1 MCYVFRLDLVYQK
14 DDFEFCILTSDI
26 IQIIRKLL
34 KRLHRHFLGRTRI
47 MSQDFKYNYKPVL
60 QIRMF
65 LGLLDLDPDSDLL
78 VRDTDTDPSIIKQK

>member
-1 MCYVFRLDLVYQK
+1 MYFV
-14 DDFEFCILTSDI
+14 FCILKSDI

-34 KRLHRHFLGRTRI
+34 KGLHWHFLGRTRI

-60 QIRMF
+60 RIRMF

-78 VRDTDTDPSIIKQK
+78 VRGTDPDPSIIMQK